1 MLQKWSS
8 HSDGASSLKRNLKVS
23 YLDPFLHKDG
33 VLCVGVRLCKSNLN
47 DGGKHPVLLPKEERV
62 TLLIMQWCH
71 PKCAHGGR
79 ELKLNQFWSWVTG
92 WYVGIQQSRRWS
104 SIVYNATGYVEYWLN
119 RTWRTSPIH
128 ILWNRHNWPF
138 HNKTEESQV
147 KVIALWCNVHLEQCT
162 SPTQVSKQY
171 TFRSLISLF
180 HSYSHWGAWL
190 LEEGMHKQSS
200 LTMVTTSLV
209 LKMSWGEN

>member
-1 MLQKWSS
+1 M
-8 HSDGASSLKRNLKVS
+8 
-23 YLDPFLHKDG
+23 
-33 VLCVGVRLCKSNLN
+33 
-47 DGGKHPVLLPKEERV
+47 LLPKEERV

-119 RTWRTSPIH
+119 RTWQTFPIH

-138 HNKTEESQV
+138 HKKTEESQV
-147 KVIALWCNVHLEQCT
+147 KHYVGNVHLEQCT
-162 SPTQVSKQY
+162 SPAHVSKQC
-171 TFRSLISLF
+171 TFRSLIPLTLF
-180 HSYSHWGAWL
+180 HSSLHWGAWL

-200 LTMVTTSLV
+200 LTIVTISLV
-209 LKMSWGEN
+209 MKMSWGGN